1 MLYKV
6 GVLHDRGSLPFSI
19 TNNKNAHSENSLNG
33 WSEALSN
40 GDMPFLV
47 TKNDDRFSGIS
58 VDMWKKV
65 AKEMDIHY
73 RFIDAGVEINEAI
86 EKLGNGDYH
95 VLVGY
100 FDDSLSVPKTVVK
113 SVPYYLTYNAGGYM
127 EDHLAVIINNL
138 MKLILFL
145 LIFYL
150 LSTLLHF
157 VLLKDKSFKKAF
169 LVTISSVF
177 TLKNGTS
184 PGEYYFKLF
193 NVIVTLILIGY
204 FISRI
209 TNMSKGEPDLVKNAE
224 HLSYLS
230 NTDMEYSNL
239 NIENSTWK
247 SAIFLLNKE
256 THLKGDVDRT
266 IMYFRGRK
274 KGDEVEK
281 LSDKYVGKTHGFGAF

>member
-73 RFIDAGVEINEAI
+73 RFVDAGVEINEAI

-138 MKLILFL
+138 MKLIL
-145 LIFYL
+145 I
-150 LSTLLHF
+150 
-157 VLLKDKSFKKAF
+157 
-169 LVTISSVF
+169 
-177 TLKNGTS
+177 
-184 PGEYYFKLF
+184 
-193 NVIVTLILIGY
+193 
-204 FISRI
+204 
-209 TNMSKGEPDLVKNAE
+209 
-224 HLSYLS
+224 
-230 NTDMEYSNL
+230 NL
-239 NIENSTWK
+239 
-247 SAIFLLNKE
+247 
-256 THLKGDVDRT
+256 
-266 IMYFRGRK
+266 
-274 KGDEVEK
+274 
-281 LSDKYVGKTHGFGAF
+281 